1 MAFDIKIISQD
12 FFKTQQK
19 KVYDNMSFDKV
30 PAGKDA
36 PDDIYVIIENP
47 MRTAHMK
54 YEVDKETGCVFVDRF
69 APMPMFFPAHYGYI
83 NQTLGGDGD
92 PVDAFVLSDIDVVPG
107 CVIRCRPVGM
117 LVTEDESGMD
127 EKLICVPHTKLDR
140 RYDNIKDIGDVE
152 ALFKEQLEQFYAN
165 YKNLEAGKWVKV
177 SGWEDAASAKK
188 CITEGMERLA
198 KDKVA

>member
-1 MAFDIKIISQD
+1 MP
-12 FFKTQQK
+12 
-19 KVYDNMSFDKV
+19 V
-30 PAGKDA
+30 GKDA
-36 PDDIYVIIENP
+36 PEDIYVIVENP

-54 YEVDKETGCVFVDRF
+54 YEVDKEMDCLLVDRF
-69 APMPMFFPAHYGYI
+69 MPMPMFFPAHYGYI

-107 CVIRCRPVGM
+107 SVIRCRPVGM

-140 RYDNIKDIGDVE
+140 RFESVKDIEDVD
-152 ALFKEQLEQFYAN
+152 ALFKEQLEQFYGN

-177 SGWEDAASAKK
+177 SGWENADAAKK
-188 CITEGMERLA
+188 VIVEGINRLQ
-198 KDKVA
+198 DKEVA